1 MTDLARRA
9 AEMAL
14 EPEAVQTTSRP
25 TMAAEDFARFLEHVP
40 GCYASLGV
48 GEPGSTERPSS
59 HSGAF
64 LLDESGLP
72 AGVAWYL
79 SLVMNFAD
87 LSG

>member
-1 MTDLARRA
+1 
-9 AEMAL
+9 
-14 EPEAVQTTSRP
+14 
-25 TMAAEDFARFLEHVP
+25 
-40 GCYASLGV
+40 LGV

-87 LSG
+87 VSG